1 MAKNNS
7 SSKTT
12 FVMVCTALVTII
24 VILAVTIIFV
34 IGGRHN
40 DDQSPIVTTSNN
52 PEQSRSDSDSVS
64 NSENKP
70 NPDNPNPDNPNPDNP
85 DPDDPNP
92 DDPDPDDP
100 NPDNPDPDDPKP
112 DDPKPDDPKPDDPKP
127 DNPSGENTASGS
139 FYSTNPDLLKLYIE
153 WESERKDNEAEITIK
168 VYLESRSLQVGVRN
182 DGIISVGG
190 KSVEYSSPKINIA
203 ENQKT
208 LTLLTEQKIKLSDLT
223 SNKISLEVSWHFKG
237 TYSGNPID
245 YITAAQ
251 ELEI

>member
-1 MAKNNS
+1 M
-7 SSKTT
+7 
-12 FVMVCTALVTII
+12 
-24 VILAVTIIFV
+24 
-34 IGGRHN
+34 
-40 DDQSPIVTTSNN
+40 
-52 PEQSRSDSDSVS
+52 
-64 NSENKP
+64 
-70 NPDNPNPDNPNPDNP
+70 
-85 DPDDPNP
+85 
-92 DDPDPDDP
+92 
-100 NPDNPDPDDPKP
+100 
-112 DDPKPDDPKPDDPKP
+112 
-127 DNPSGENTASGS
+127 
-139 FYSTNPDLLKLYIE
+139 
-153 WESERKDNEAEITIK
+153 
-168 VYLESRSLQVGVRN
+168 GVRN

>member
-1 MAKNNS
+1 
-7 SSKTT
+7 
-12 FVMVCTALVTII
+12 MVCTALVTII

-85 DPDDPNP
+85 N
-92 DDPDPDDP
+92 
-100 NPDNPDPDDPKP
+100 PDDPKP

-127 DNPSGENTASGS
+127 DDPSGENTASGS

-190 KSVEYSSPKINIA
+190 KSVEYSSPKINIS

-208 LTLLTEQKIKLSDLT
+208 LTLLTEQKIKLSDLS